1 MTLLGNISTA
11 HVPGLCVET
20 AYKDSGARLTGFKL
34 LLQHSTDLGRISF
47 ISKMRTLVS
56 TLYDFFKD

>member
-1 MTLLGNISTA
+1 MTLLGNINTA

-34 LLQHSTDLGRISF
+34 LLQHLTDLGRISF